1 MADRLCVVCQTSID
15 KNNDK
20 NLVESRSSGNDAFNV
35 KLELK
40 SLPFHINVDR
50 AKYIC
55 KRCLWAVK
63 KRKGAIQK
71 VRSVEDEISKLYVKT
86 SICSRRELTFGNKNC
101 RTISKSTTTS
111 ICQPEVQSIQDE
123 MQSSSLNAL
132 VETPLEI
139 SPSVSGIF
147 MLSPTNVMPSPFVT
161 QTLLHSSTP
170 EHSSRKRTHTDSHD
184 PSSAECK
191 LSNRC
196 GNLRKCEGALY
207 ESSFQQKIDK
217 STQTVKHI
225 TNGNETGKCGVTVTI
240 NWPSSERS
248 KQIPEDLHRVCK
260 KLVRGRYDNLA
271 AAVWKHDEL
280 RKHIIKLFLKE
291 LNRECEKICQIKEP
305 SILRKTRKG
314 DMLKFSYDEF
324 EKEMEERTPLLR
336 RVLMTAAL
344 RRTKKPE
351 DDLFWQP
358 AVCTAASICLKNRN
372 PCLTAMQLLISDII
386 QHSSFSVR
394 Y

>member
-1 MADRLCVVCQTSID
+1 M
-15 KNNDK
+15 
-20 NLVESRSSGNDAFNV
+20 
-35 KLELK
+35 
-40 SLPFHINVDR
+40 
-50 AKYIC
+50 
-55 KRCLWAVK
+55 
-63 KRKGAIQK
+63 
-71 VRSVEDEISKLYVKT
+71 
-86 SICSRRELTFGNKNC
+86 
-101 RTISKSTTTS
+101 
-111 ICQPEVQSIQDE
+111 QSIQDE
-123 MQSSSLNAL
+123 IQSPLLTFPSSNAL

-139 SPSVSGIF
+139 SPSVPGIF
-147 MLSPTNVMPSPFVT
+147 MLSPTNIMPSPFVGH
-161 QTLLHSSTP
+161 TLMHSLTP

-196 GNLRKCEGALY
+196 DNLRKSKGAIY

-217 STQTVKHI
+217 STQMVKHI

-260 KLVRGRYDNLA
+260 KLVGRRYDNLA

-314 DMLKFSYDEF
+314 DMLNSLMMNLKKKWRNE
-324 EKEMEERTPLLR
+324 PLFLD
-336 RVLMTAAL
+336 V
-344 RRTKKPE
+344 
-351 DDLFWQP
+351 
-358 AVCTAASICLKNRN
+358 
-372 PCLTAMQLLISDII
+372 
-386 QHSSFSVR
+386 SS
-394 Y
+394 